1 MMTIEL
7 RAYTDPTSELSWAA
21 EPQLRRLLWELGDQ
35 ITVRWVMTGVAR
47 TLEPADHQRLLAAW
61 LDVAAESGMPVDPR
75 LWLENPIASS
85 YPACQAL
92 IAAREQGPDAAGRY
106 LRRLREALFCERKR
120 IDHADALVAEA
131 GPAGIDRE
139 RFTVDLRSHAIT
151 EAFGA
156 DLDEV
161 RAGGEPIPTPSYA
174 FVGADD
180 ERHELR
186 GPQTYEALLAA
197 AVATG
202 ATARQDAATPDAAR
216 LITHFGRIATVEIA
230 AITARPR
237 PVLEAELWTL
247 AREWRIK
254 PVNVLTGTL
263 WEPS

>member
-7 RAYTDPTSELSWAA
+7 RAYTDPTDQLSWAA
-21 EPQLRRLLWELGDQ
+21 EPQLRRLLWQLGDQ
-35 ITVRWVMTGVAR
+35 ITVRLVMTGAAR
-47 TLEPADHQRLLAAW
+47 SLEPADHQRLLAAW

-106 LRRLREALFCERKR
+106 LRRLREAFFCERKR
-120 IDHADALVAEA
+120 IDHADALIAEA

-161 RAGGEPIPTPSYA
+161 RAGEEPIPAPSYA
-174 FVGADD
+174 FVADD
-180 ERHELR
+180 GTRHELR
-186 GPQTYEALLAA
+186 GPQTHEALLAA
-197 AVATG
+197 AVAAG
-202 ATARQDAATPDAAR
+202 ATAPREAGRPDATA
-216 LITHFGRIATVEIA
+216 LVGHFGRIATAEIT
-230 AITARPR
+230 AITGSPR
-237 PVLEAELWTL
+237 PLVEAELWAL
-247 AREWRIK
+247 AREWRVK
-254 PVNVLTGTL
+254 PIPVLTGTL
-263 WEPS
+263 WEPA